1 MERAGVGRSRGSGPA
16 RLLSPLLRSS
26 HPEPAVLVTLV
37 ASALAASAGRS
48 VAGVVATGA
57 AVLTGQ
63 LSVGWCNDAVD
74 AERDR
79 RSGRPDKPVA
89 RGEIGAR
96 AVAVAA
102 GAALAASVPLS
113 LLSGW
118 RATLAHLVAI
128 LLAWAYNLGGKA
140 TPLSVLPYTIAF
152 GLLPA
157 FVTLGLPGAP
167 GPAWWATAGA
177 ALLGAGAHFANVLPD
192 LDDDLATGI
201 RGLPHRLGRT
211 ASAALAAGLL
221 VAASAVLLLGPGHF
235 GSSGEAASATSGTV
249 ALLVLGGTLGLG
261 FGLARRH
268 GSRAVFRA
276 TLVVALL
283 DVVLLLARGSALA

>member
-1 MERAGVGRSRGSGPA
+1 MERAGLGRSRG
-16 RLLSPLLRSS
+16 RFLSPLLRSS

-37 ASALAASAGRS
+37 AAALAASAGRS
-48 VAGVVATGA
+48 VGGVVATGS
-57 AVLTGQ
+57 AVLAGQ

-74 AERDR
+74 ADRDR
-79 RSGRPDKPVA
+79 RSGRQDKPVA

-96 AVAVAA
+96 AVGGAAAVA
-102 GAALAASVPLS
+102 LVVSLPLS

-118 RATLAHLVAI
+118 RATLVHLVAI
-128 LLAWAYNLGGKA
+128 LLAWAYNLGVKA

-167 GPAWWATAGA
+167 GPAWWATVGA

-201 RGLPHRLGRT
+201 HGLPHRLGRSLSS
-211 ASAALAAGLL
+211 ASAAGLL
-221 VAASAVLLLGPGHF
+221 AAASAVLILGPGRW
-235 GSSGEAASATSGTV
+235 GSSGDPASGSLVITGA
-249 ALLVLGGTLGLG
+249 LVLGTTLGLG
-261 FGLARRH
+261 FGLSRRH

-283 DVVLLLARGSALA
+283 DLVLLLSRGNALV